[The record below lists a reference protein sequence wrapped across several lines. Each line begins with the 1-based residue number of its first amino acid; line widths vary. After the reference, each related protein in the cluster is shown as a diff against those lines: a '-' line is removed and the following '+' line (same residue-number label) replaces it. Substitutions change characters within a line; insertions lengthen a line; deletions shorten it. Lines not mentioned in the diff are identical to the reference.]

1 MSANQLSD
9 KRFSAMRA
17 GIWGNGALA
26 LGKAAVAL
34 LSGSTALMAD
44 SIRSIAN
51 GAESLAYSFHID
63 ARSITR
69 AKQQESSGA
78 TAVIIVSAITLLLG
92 VEIGLEAFRSWSS
105 ESAAVPDWT
114 AAAFALIALVLKEW
128 LVPAVNKQLL
138 DRLASLV
145 TVAGAGCA
153 AIGDYAN
160 MPALEAADPI
170 AAIFVALVVVYKGY
184 TCLLQLAA
192 SRRSTPL
199 GHEEQVTAIME
210 VVQRVEGVVTV
221 ESLRARE
228 QGHYI
233 VVHIVISVNP
243 RISVLEGNEIAKMI
257 KELIMKRFIHV
268 TETTVYVEPYDPGYP
283 YKSNHD
289 PNQNHMPTLLQ

>member
-26 LGKAAVAL
+26 LGKAAAAL

-63 ARSITR
+63 GRSTTR
-69 AKQQESSGA
+69 MKNSESSGA
-78 TAVIIVSAITLLLG
+78 SAIIIVSAITLLLG

-105 ESAAVPDWT
+105 ESSAVPDWT
-114 AAAFALIALVLKEW
+114 AAVFALIALVLKEW
-128 LVPAVNKQLL
+128 LVPAVGKQLL

-160 MPALEAADPI
+160 LPALEAADPI
-170 AAIFVALVVVYKGY
+170 AAMFVALIVVYKGY
-184 TCLLQLAA
+184 GCLLQLT
-192 SRRSTPL
+192 SNRRSMPL
-199 GHEEQVTAIME
+199 GHEEQVASIME
-210 VVQRVEGVVTV
+210 IVQRVEGVVTV

-228 QGHYI
+228 HGHYI

-243 RISVLEGNEIAKMI
+243 RISVLEGQEIAKRI

-268 TETTVYVEPYDPGYP
+268 TETSVYVEPYDPGYP

-289 PNQNHMPTLLQ
+289 PNQDHMPTLLQ

>member
-26 LGKAAVAL
+26 LGKAAAAL

-63 ARSITR
+63 ERTTTR
-69 AKQQESSGA
+69 RKHQEGSGA
-78 TAVIIVSAITLLLG
+78 AAIIIVSAMTLLLG

-105 ESAAVPDWT
+105 ESSSVPNWT
-114 AAAFALIALVLKEW
+114 AALFALIALVLKEW
-128 LVPAVNKQLL
+128 LVPAVCKPLL
-138 DRLASLV
+138 DRLASLI
-145 TVAGAGCA
+145 TAAGAGCA

-160 MPALEAADPI
+160 LPALEAADPI
-170 AAIFVALVVVYKGY
+170 AAMSVALIVVYKGY
-184 TCLLQLAA
+184 NCLLQLTTN
-192 SRRSTPL
+192 RRSAPL
-199 GHEEQVTAIME
+199 GLEEQDSAIME

-243 RISVLEGNEIAKMI
+243 RITVLEGNEIAKLI
-257 KELIMKRFIHV
+257 KDLIMKRFIHV
-268 TETTVYVEPYDPGYP
+268 TEVTVYVEPYDPGYP

-289 PNQNHMPTLLQ
+289 PNQDHMPTLLQ

>member
-26 LGKAAVAL
+26 LGKAACAL

-51 GAESLAYSFHID
+51 GAESLAYSYHID
-63 ARSITR
+63 KRSTTR
-69 AKQQESSGA
+69 MKNPESSGA
-78 TAVIIVSAITLLLG
+78 AAVIIVSAITLLLG

-105 ESAAVPDWT
+105 ESSSVPDWT
-114 AAAFALIALVLKEW
+114 AAAFALVALILKEW
-128 LVPAVNKQLL
+128 LVPAVGKQLL
-138 DRLASLV
+138 DRLASVV
-145 TVAGAGCA
+145 TIAGAGCA
-153 AIGDYAN
+153 AIADYAS

-170 AAIFVALVVVYKGY
+170 AAMFVALIIVYKGY
-184 TCLLQLAA
+184 GCLLQLTAN
-192 SRRSTPL
+192 RRSMPL
-199 GHEEQVTAIME
+199 GHEEQVSAIME
-210 VVQRVEGVVTV
+210 TVQRVEGVVTV

-233 VVHIVISVNP
+233 VVHIVVSVNP
-243 RISVLEGNEIAKMI
+243 RISVLEGHEIAKRI
-257 KELIMKRFIHV
+257 KELIMKRFFHV

-289 PNQNHMPTLLQ
+289 PNQDHMPTLLQ

>member
-26 LGKAAVAL
+26 LGKAACAL

-51 GAESLAYSFHID
+51 GAESLAYSYHID
-63 ARSITR
+63 ERSTTR
-69 AKQQESSGA
+69 MKNPESSGA
-78 TAVIIVSAITLLLG
+78 AAVIIVSAITLLLG

-105 ESAAVPDWT
+105 ESSAVPDWT
-114 AAAFALIALVLKEW
+114 AAAFALVALVLKEW
-128 LVPAVNKQLL
+128 LVPAVGKQLL
-138 DRLASLV
+138 DRLASAV

-153 AIGDYAN
+153 AIADYAG

-170 AAIFVALVVVYKGY
+170 AAMFVALIIVYKGY
-184 TCLLQLAA
+184 GCLLQLTAN
-192 SRRSTPL
+192 RRSMPL
-199 GHEEQVTAIME
+199 GHEEQVSAIME
-210 VVQRVEGVVTV
+210 IVQRVEGVVTV

-228 QGHYI
+228 HGHYI

-243 RISVLEGNEIAKMI
+243 RISVLEGHEIAKRI
-257 KELIMKRFIHV
+257 KELIMKRFFHV

-289 PNQNHMPTLLQ
+289 PNQDHMPTLLQ